1 MTFLQRFFLIG
12 IVGVCLS
19 AFAGCSSP
27 DYSRTNEST
36 VFSKEENEEIMR
48 LRINGDE
55 FQVKLEQN
63 QTAEKLRMILPKKF
77 RMHDLH
83 QNEKY
88 YDLPQSLPTN
98 ATRVE
103 KIKAGDVML
112 YGDDT
117 LVIFYQSFE
126 TNFSYTRIGRIVETQ
141 NLAERFGVDDIA
153 VERSN

>member
-12 IVGVCLS
+12 IAAVCLS

-36 VFSKEENEEIMR
+36 VFSKEENEEIIR

-55 FQVKLEQN
+55 FQIKLEQN

-77 RMHDLH
+77 RMQDLH

-88 YDLPQSLPTN
+88 YNLTQSLPTN
-98 ATRVE
+98 ATRVG
-103 KIKAGDVML
+103 KIEAGDVML

>member
-12 IVGVCLS
+12 ITGVCLS

-36 VFSKEENEEIMR
+36 VFSKEENKEIMR

-98 ATRVE
+98 ATRVG

-141 NLAERFGVDDIA
+141 NLAERFGIDDIA

>member
-12 IVGVCLS
+12 ITGVCLS

-27 DYSRTNEST
+27 DYSQTNEST
-36 VFSKEENEEIMR
+36 VFSKEENKEIMR
-48 LRINGDE
+48 LRINGGE

-63 QTAEKLRMILPKKF
+63 QTAEKLRMLLPKKF
-77 RMHDLH
+77 RMRDLH

-88 YDLPQSLPTN
+88 YDLTQRLPTK
-98 ATRVE
+98 ATRVG
-103 KIKAGDVML
+103 KIEAGDVML

>member
-1 MTFLQRFFLIG
+1 
-12 IVGVCLS
+12 
-19 AFAGCSSP
+19 
-27 DYSRTNEST
+27 
-36 VFSKEENEEIMR
+36 MR

-88 YDLPQSLPTN
+88 YDLPQNLPTN

-103 KIKAGDVML
+103 KIEAGDVML

-117 LVIFYQSFE
+117 LVIFYQSFD
-126 TNFSYTRIGRIVETQ
+126 TNFSYTRIGRIVEKQ